1 MDYNRTYLLYIK
13 STQNILFF
21 LIHLPL
27 HPSLHT
33 CSSSKTASRI
43 HSLCLR
49 SCWSWSRFADRSSQL
64 ARANRE
70 WIRPCW
76 PGSTVQQATIKASFI
91 WKPSRIG
98 GGDAKFDWWFYDA
111 RLVEIA
117 TSMSTISISRFV
129 PADLAVARKNSFSF
143 CFSSVNQR

>member
-1 MDYNRTYLLYIK
+1 MDYNGTYLLRIK
-13 STQNILFF
+13 STASLLDNLIFFFF
-21 LIHLPL
+21 LIHLPP
-27 HPSLHT
+27 HPSLRT

-91 WKPSRIG
+91 WKSSRIG
-98 GGDAKFDWWFYDA
+98 GEIRNSIGDFTTLASSKL
-111 RLVEIA
+111 RL
-117 TSMSTISISRFV
+117 RC
-129 PADLAVARKNSFSF
+129 R
-143 CFSSVNQR
+143 RYR

>member
-1 MDYNRTYLLYIK
+1 MDYNRTYLLCIK
-13 STQNILFF
+13 NIASLLDNLIFFFF
-21 LIHLPL
+21 LIYLPL
-27 HPSLHT
+27 RPSLHT

-64 ARANRE
+64 AQANRE

-91 WKPSRIG
+91 WKSSRIEG
-98 GGDAKFDWWFYDA
+98 KYEI
-111 RLVEIA
+111 RLVILRR
-117 TSMSTISISRFV
+117 SPRRNCDFDVDDI
-129 PADLAVARKNSFSF
+129 DK
-143 CFSSVNQR
+143 